1 MLLKSNYWRFKKGFR
16 NLLQTFDCCGQQWFS
31 PTGLTVGTWTF
42 SLIDWMVW
50 SQQSAQLALK
60 SFLLTTIKQNW
71 MEKKVSKLSFF
82 GPHFRVLMVWRTL
95 AKGTKGGSELFFDII
110 TPPIG
115 KYSPSSPNI
124 NTLIS
129 LTIMTDKKFEK
140 LWQTDFEIIF

>member
-82 GPHFRVLMVWRTL
+82 GPHFRVLNGMKDPSQGNEGRTGAFFRHYHSSHREIFPFL
-95 AKGTKGGSELFFDII
+95 SEYQYF
-110 TPPIG
+110 
-115 KYSPSSPNI
+115 NI
-124 NTLIS
+124 VDNN
-129 LTIMTDKKFEK
+129 D
-140 LWQTDFEIIF
+140 W